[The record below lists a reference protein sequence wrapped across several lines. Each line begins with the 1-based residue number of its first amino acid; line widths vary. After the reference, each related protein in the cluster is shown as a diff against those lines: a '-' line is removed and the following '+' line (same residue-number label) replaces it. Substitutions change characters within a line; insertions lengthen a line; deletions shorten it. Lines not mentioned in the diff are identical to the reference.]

1 MKEKKLKR
9 IAAAALATLVIS
21 GFTPAL
27 PFSEHLPG
35 MSLTAYAVEADQSG
49 ENAYMKF
56 FVGMPNSTYHGFC
69 VNGKNGSDWLKT
81 TFDDG
86 GFETAMQVD
95 DTTFIEFDGFAYGK
109 EYTTGN
115 VTAYITARLQD
126 KNAYI
131 DYTVTNNSNT
141 DKTVKIGS
149 YGDVKIGENDRA
161 PICAISGGEILM
173 SDGKNEF
180 RLIPGDGDPFT
191 TSWYGHWSSAA
202 ENVFT
207 DLTPKNKLTDTDSG
221 IAWSWTI
228 TVPANT
234 TVTKT
239 ASLGAGVA
247 RDAEPA
253 TATVATVT
261 FDKNGGER
269 VSPASK
275 KVTVGE
281 AYGALPTP
289 RWSGHTFEGWF
300 TAASGG
306 KRVTAE
312 TTVTAK
318 EAHTLYAHW
327 KRSQYLIT
335 FKNEDGTIL
344 RTVYCSP
351 GAIPKYNGNTPYK
364 PSENGKSYVFAGWSP
379 SIKPATG
386 NTTYTATFTEET
398 YTVTWKNY
406 DGTVLETDSDVARGS
421 SPVYNGK
428 TPTKTADGKE
438 YDFIGWSPALS
449 EVTEDVTYTAQFSDN
464 ARQFTVS
471 FDSNGGT
478 AISPQTVESGKTA
491 SKPADPTK
499 SGFAFEKWTLDGTE
513 YNFGTPVTGNITL
526 KAVWTPALEKPAVS
540 GNYVYDGTEK
550 KISLTGFDPE
560 TMTVSGTT
568 SATYP
573 GTYTAVISLK
583 DKDGCKWADGTT
595 DDITLTWQIKDAP
608 VTKYT
613 VSAPAGVTVSATSA
627 QHGDT
632 ITVTMNDQTI
642 AVINSDGREIAR
654 ISGYSGTFTMPASNV
669 TLSVIPTSNMFAGKN
684 PNSYV
689 YVCDADMNPIMMR
702 ASNTGS
708 ITLKLGSENAGK
720 TVTLYAE
727 KNSTKTKLS
736 EAIADENGNVTLDI
750 DCGKNYTLVIG

>member
-1 MKEKKLKR
+1 
-9 IAAAALATLVIS
+9 
-21 GFTPAL
+21 
-27 PFSEHLPG
+27 
-35 MSLTAYAVEADQSG
+35 
-49 ENAYMKF
+49 
-56 FVGMPNSTYHGFC
+56 
-69 VNGKNGSDWLKT
+69 
-81 TFDDG
+81 
-86 GFETAMQVD
+86 
-95 DTTFIEFDGFAYGK
+95 
-109 EYTTGN
+109 
-115 VTAYITARLQD
+115 
-126 KNAYI
+126 
-131 DYTVTNNSNT
+131 
-141 DKTVKIGS
+141 
-149 YGDVKIGENDRA
+149 
-161 PICAISGGEILM
+161 M
-173 SDGKNEF
+173 SDGENEF
-180 RLIPGDGDPFT
+180 RLIPGGGDPFT
-191 TSWYGHWSSAA
+191 TSWYGHWTSAG

-207 DLTPKNKLTDTDSG
+207 DLDPKDKLTDIDSG

-228 TVPANT
+228 TVPAGK

-239 ASLGAGVA
+239 ATLGAGVA

-253 TATVATVT
+253 TATVT

-306 KRVTAE
+306 KQVTAE

-344 RTVYCSP
+344 KTVYCAP
-351 GAIPKYNGNTPYK
+351 GAIPKYNGRMPYK
-364 PSENGKSYVFAGWSP
+364 ASEDGKEYVFAGWSP

-406 DGTVLETDSDVARGS
+406 DGTVLETDSDVARGA

-449 EVTEDVTYTAQFSDN
+449 EVTEDVTYTAQFSDT

-471 FDSNGGT
+471 FDTNGGT
-478 AISPQTVESGKTA
+478 AVSSQTVESGKTA
-491 SKPADPTK
+491 SRPADPK
-499 SGFAFEKWTLDGTE
+499 KNGYAFEKWTLDGTE
-513 YNFGTPVTGNITL
+513 YNFGAPVTGNITL
-526 KAVWTPALEKPAVS
+526 AAVWTPALEKPAVS

-595 DDITLTWQIKDAP
+595 DDITVTWQIKDAP

-669 TLSVIPTSNMFAGKN
+669 KLSVIPTSNMFAGKN

-689 YVCDADMNPIMMR
+689 YVCDADMKPIMMR
-702 ASNTGS
+702 ASNKGT
-708 ITLKLGSENAGK
+708 ITLKLGAEYAGK

-727 KNSTKTKLS
+727 KNSAKNKLA
-736 EAIADENGNVTLDI
+736 EATADEDGNVTLTI
-750 DCGKNYTLVIG
+750 GYGKNYTLVIE